1 MEYNI
6 RPHSRMTMTEEA
18 PLSPD
23 ARTLVRS
30 VLVTAATKW
39 EAEPLAKGLGLS
51 PAAENRW
58 QGTVGGRAVTLLKT
72 GMGAQKT
79 TAALDA
85 SIVAGDFQLLLS
97 AGLCGAMQ
105 PDVRPGDVVA
115 DPHEVELELVVPL
128 RETAKAL
135 KLPFHFGRI
144 LHTNVVLGPVAK
156 RKLGAEHRAAAC
168 DMETQAIRRWAH
180 GTPLAV
186 IGVRAV
192 LDGIDDELPNESPD
206 AEDAASLARFALSRP
221 ARLPGLM
228 RLGWRTGRAMTS
240 LTRLVKAYLEN
251 LDRTPE

>member
-1 MEYNI
+1 M
-6 RPHSRMTMTEEA
+6 SMTEEA

-23 ARTLVRS
+23 ARVSMRS
-30 VLVTAATKW
+30 VLLTAATKW
-39 EAEPLAKGLGLS
+39 EAGPLAKGLGLI
-51 PAAENRW
+51 PACADRW

-85 SIVAGDFQLLLS
+85 SIVAGDYQLLLS

-105 PDVRPGDVVA
+105 HDVRPGDIVA
-115 DPHEVELELVVPL
+115 DPHEVELELVIPM

-144 LHTNVVLGPVAK
+144 LHTNIVLGPAAK
-156 RKLGAEHRAAAC
+156 RKLGVEHRAAAC

-192 LDGIDDELPNESPD
+192 LDGLDDELPAD
-206 AEDAASLARFALSRP
+206 APEGEDAAALARFALSRP
-221 ARLPGLM
+221 ALLPGLM

-240 LTRLVKAYLEN
+240 LTRLIKAYL
-251 LDRTPE
+251 

>member
-1 MEYNI
+1 
-6 RPHSRMTMTEEA
+6 MTDEA
-18 PLSPD
+18 PLAPD

-30 VLVTAATKW
+30 VLLTAATKW

-51 PAAENRW
+51 PSGENRW

-85 SIVAGDFQLLLS
+85 SIVAGDYQLLLS

-105 PDVRPGDVVA
+105 HDVRPGDIVA
-115 DPHEVELELVVPL
+115 DPHEVELELVIPM
-128 RETAKAL
+128 RETAQAM

-144 LHTNVVLGPVAK
+144 LLTNIILGPAAK

-192 LDGIDDELPNESPD
+192 LDGLDDELPSD
-206 AEDAASLARFALSRP
+206 APEGEDAASLARFALSNP
-221 ARLPGLM
+221 ARLPGLL
-228 RLGWRTGRAMTS
+228 RVGWRSGRAMTS
-240 LTRLVKAYLEN
+240 LTRFLKSYLEAI
-251 LDRTPE
+251 